1 MNGSLEESG
10 ALCRENNQKPDI
22 DVIEQADGL
31 QELRLSFIHIGK
43 ADAFLIEAPGDGFYL
58 CDTGLKE
65 DVKQIRRVLKAKGV
79 TVFKGIFLTHGHK
92 DHAGGLKK
100 LLKRYPTEA
109 VYYSGI
115 DMVTYHDVNVK
126 KAAKKRGSRAVRLYG
141 GEAVGM
147 GEARMEVW
155 IPQKADKS
163 MENNNSVV
171 YRLCYGE
178 TAFLLTGDMELEE
191 EEEYLASGVPCRAN
205 VLKLGHHGAEDAT
218 SEELLRKV
226 GPAFCIMTGGEEET
240 RDFRNSEVRK
250 RLKQSGAE
258 IFCSEKEGLATDFIS
273 DKTGI
278 RVERVR
284 ND

>member
-1 MNGSLEESG
+1 MSCGFEGSG
-10 ALCRENNQKPDI
+10 VPC
-22 DVIEQADGL
+22 

-43 ADAFLIEAPGDGFYL
+43 ADAFLIEVPMDGFYL
-58 CDTGLKE
+58 CDTGLRE
-65 DVKQIRRVLKAKGV
+65 DAKRIRRVLKAKGV
-79 TVFKGIFLTHGHK
+79 TALKGIFLTHGHK

-100 LLKRYPTEA
+100 LLKHYPAEA

-115 DMVTYHDVNVK
+115 DMVTYHDINVK

-141 GEAVGM
+141 GEAVEM

-218 SEELLRKV
+218 SQELLLKV
-226 GPAFCIMTGGEEET
+226 LPDFCIMTGGTEEN
-240 RDFRNSEVRK
+240 RNFRNSAVRK
-250 RLKQSGAE
+250 RLEQNGVQ
-258 IFCSEKEGLATDFIS
+258 IFCSEGKELATDFIS

-278 RVERVR
+278 RVEYVQ
-284 ND
+284 NDREE